1 MSCQVWATFD
11 VTDKLKGNVSFQKHP
26 STETK
31 RPRIMRKQD
40 VMIVMSYS
48 ILAAFCVLAERENGS
63 YGILL
68 TTRSVAYFET

>member
-1 MSCQVWATFD
+1 
-11 VTDKLKGNVSFQKHP
+11 
-26 STETK
+26 
-31 RPRIMRKQD
+31 MRKQD